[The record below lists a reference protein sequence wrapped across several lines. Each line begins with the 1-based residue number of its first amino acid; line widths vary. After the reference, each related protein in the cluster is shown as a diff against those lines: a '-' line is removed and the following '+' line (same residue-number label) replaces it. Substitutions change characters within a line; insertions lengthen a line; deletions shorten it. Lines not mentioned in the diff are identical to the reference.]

1 MKIDIT
7 HSRSVPFGWDIN
19 VNATA
24 DAGEKITFV
33 EIRVNGFA
41 EVDETQNDPVDSW
54 EKELTQKGIF
64 PGDNEVVV
72 LVRDQNGKDT
82 RAKQEWTAN

>member
-1 MKIDIT
+1 MKIDIA
-7 HSRSVPFGWDIN
+7 HARSVPFGWDIN
-19 VNATA
+19 VNAIAST
-24 DAGEKITFV
+24 GEKITFV

-41 EVDETQNDPVDSW
+41 EVDETQDDPVDSW

-64 PGDNEVVV
+64 PGDNDVVV

>member
-1 MKIDIT
+1 MKIDIA
-7 HSRSVPFGWDIN
+7 HARSVPFGWDIN

-24 DAGEKITFV
+24 DTGEKITFV

-41 EVDETQNDPVDSW
+41 EVDETQDDPVDSW
-54 EKELTQKGIF
+54 EKKLTQKGIF